1 MDHQFSR
8 RLVALAFAALL
19 FVKSVSHGQVSEMQV
34 LRSGLAIQVP
44 RGYTET
50 IIAPNPIEERL
61 ALGTWKAPRQNETVM
76 FADGTKREWQS
87 ITADTNGWFSGEP
100 LRNSYVYLPVEMKQ
114 KTVMILEALGN
125 DMVYI
130 NGSPRSGNPY
140 ANKETYEDWETRFD
154 YSQLPI
160 LLEAGKNDL
169 LFRCSRGRL
178 KVKLFASKSLVM
190 FNINDVTLPDFIV
203 GDKVDTWGAVVVIN
217 ATSAPLKDLM
227 IRAAIEK
234 SEGAAVEV
242 PVIQPLSVRK
252 IGFRLSAAA
261 PSEKGTANI
270 TLSLFRKSRPSEVLS
285 TATITARIVNRN
297 ENHKETFI
305 SQIDGSVQHYG
316 INPASDAG
324 QGKPMAL
331 FLSVHGAGVEAVN
344 QSGSYYPKTWGYI
357 VAPTN
362 RRPYGFNWEDWGR
375 QDAMEVL
382 SIVKQRY
389 NIDESRVYL
398 TGHSMGGHGA
408 WHLGAIFPDQFA
420 AIGPSAGWI
429 SFWSYRFRGI
439 DSLDVTPIRRMIRR
453 ATTPSETFAH
463 VENYRQLGV
472 YVLHGSDDDNVRVDQ
487 ARMMVERLEQS
498 HHRDFIYHEEKG
510 AGHWW
515 DNSDEPGAA
524 CVDWPP
530 MFDFFARH
538 ARPEKDRIRTVNF
551 LTANPGISA
560 KNNWVTID
568 AQIKQLEM
576 SSVEIRFDP
585 GARRFAGTTKNVA
598 RLAFDLDI
606 VKSPGT
612 ITVELDSQKL
622 GDIPRSLE
630 QKQLWLELK
639 DGKWVLASEPPA
651 NVKGSHRY
659 GTFKEAFRNRMLF
672 VYGTKGTA
680 EENRWAFDKARYDA
694 EKFWYQGNGSIEL
707 IADVDFDPL
716 ADPDRSVILYG
727 NQKTNAAWKALLSDS
742 PVQVGVGFVQIGQ
755 RKFTGRNLSCL
766 LVRPRAGSRTAS
778 VAAVSGTDI
787 VGMRISNRL
796 PYLNPGIGLPDCTV
810 LTPAVL
816 SRGEEGVI
824 MTGFFGL
831 DWSIENGEFLWGAE
845 WKAEAGR

>member
-1 MDHQFSR
+1 
-8 RLVALAFAALL
+8 VALAAP
-19 FVKSVSHGQVSEMQV
+19 EPQV

-50 IIAPNPIEERL
+50 IVAPNAIEEML
-61 ALGTWKAPRQNETVM
+61 ALGTWKAPKPNEVVR
-76 FADGTKREWQS
+76 FADDGKGEWKPV
-87 ITADTNGWFSGEP
+87 TADENGWFSGEP
-100 LRNSYVYLPVEMKQ
+100 LRSGYVYFPVEMKQ

-125 DMVYI
+125 DMVYV

-169 LFRCSRGRL
+169 LFRCSRDRL
-178 KVKLFASKSLVM
+178 KVKLSAPESPLM
-190 FNINDVTLPDFIV
+190 FNTNDVTLPDFII
-203 GDKVDTWGAVVVIN
+203 GDKIDTWGAVVVIN
-217 ATSAPLKDLM
+217 ATDVPLKNLR
-227 IRAAIEK
+227 IQASVANGE
-234 SEGAAVEV
+234 AQTVEV
-242 PVIQPLSVRK
+242 SVGEAPEPPVIQPLSVRK
-252 IGFRLSAAA
+252 IGFRLMADA

-270 TLSLFRKSRPSEVLS
+270 VLSLFDNAHDAKAL
-285 TATITARIVNRN
+285 ATTTLATRIVSRD
-297 ENHKETFI
+297 ENHKETFM
-305 SQIDGSVQHYG
+305 SEIDGSVQHYG

-324 QGKPMAL
+324 QNKPVAL

-344 QSGSYYPKTWGYI
+344 QSGSYYPKTWGHV

-375 QDAMEVL
+375 LDAMEVL
-382 SIVKQRY
+382 NIVKQRY

-408 WHLGAIFPDQFA
+408 WHLGHIFPDQFA

-463 VENYRQLGV
+463 AENYQQLGV
-472 YVLHGSDDDNVRVDQ
+472 YVIHGSDDDNVRVDQ
-487 ARMMVERLEQS
+487 AHQMVERLSQS
-498 HHRDFIYHEEKG
+498 HQDFVYHEEKG

-515 DNSDEPGAA
+515 DNSDEPGTA

-530 MFDFFARH
+530 LFDFFARH
-538 ARPEKDRIRTVNF
+538 ARPDKDRIRTVNF
-551 LTANPGISA
+551 LTANPGISP

-568 AQIKQLEM
+568 AQIEQLNM
-576 SSVEIRFDP
+576 SSVDIRFDP
-585 GARRFAGTTKNVA
+585 GLRRFAGATKNVS

-606 VKSPGT
+606 VKLPGT

-622 GDIPRSLE
+622 GDIPRSPE
-630 QKQLWLELK
+630 QKQLWLELN
-639 DGKWVLASEPPA
+639 DGKWTLAGEPSSK
-651 NVKGSHRY
+651 VKGSHRY
-659 GTFKEAFRNRMLF
+659 GTFKEAFRNRMMF
-672 VYGTKGTA
+672 VYGTKGTP

-694 EKFWYQGNGSIEL
+694 ERFWYQGNGSIEVV
-707 IADVDFDPL
+707 ADVDFDPL
-716 ADPDRSVILYG
+716 ADPERSVILYG
-727 NQKTNAAWKALLSDS
+727 NQKTNAAWKALLSES
-742 PVQVGVGFVQIGQ
+742 PVQVGEGSVQIGR

-766 LVRPRAGSRTAS
+766 FVRPRSGSRTAS
-778 VAAVSGTDI
+778 VAAVSGTGI

-796 PYLNPGIGLPDCTV
+796 PYLNLGIGLPDCTV
-810 LTPAVL
+810 LTPQVL
-816 SRGEEGVI
+816 SGGEEGVI

-831 DWSIENGEFLWGAE
+831 DWSVEKGEFVWRSEG
-845 WKAEAGR
+845 KAEAGTN